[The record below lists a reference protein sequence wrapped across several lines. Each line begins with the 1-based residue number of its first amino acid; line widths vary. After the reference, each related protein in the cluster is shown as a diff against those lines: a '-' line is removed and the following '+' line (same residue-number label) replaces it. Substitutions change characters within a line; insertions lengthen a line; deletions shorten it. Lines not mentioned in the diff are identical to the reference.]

1 MDFALNK
8 EQLMIQQMVR
18 EFAQNEIEPIVA
30 EYEAEGRFP
39 EEIIKRLGEI
49 GILGMTVPK
58 ELGGGG
64 CDTVSYTLA
73 IEEISRACASTGIAV
88 SVNNS
93 LACFPL
99 LTFGTDEQKAEFL
112 TPIANGSSL
121 GAFGLTEPSA
131 GSDAAMQQTVAI
143 KDGDEYV
150 INGIKHFIT
159 NATVAEVY
167 IVFAMEDKSKGTRGI
182 TTFILKK
189 GDPGF
194 TFGTIE
200 DKLGIRASIQAE
212 LVFEDC
218 RIPASRM
225 LGQSGKGFKIAMM
238 TLDVGRIGVASQALG
253 IAQASLDRSI
263 QFANE
268 REQFG
273 KPIGRLGAIQE
284 AVANMAT
291 DIEAARMLVRYAAWC
306 KDTGKP
312 FSKEAAMAKLFA
324 SETAMASAT
333 KAIQIHGGYGYIK
346 DYPVE
351 RYFRDAKIT
360 EIYEGTSE
368 IQRLVIALNVLSGK

>member
-18 EFAQNEIEPIVA
+18 EFALNEIEPVA
-30 EYEAEGRFP
+30 SEYEAEGRFP
-39 EEIIKRLGEI
+39 EEIIKGLSDLGI
-49 GILGMTVPK
+49 MGMTVPK
-58 ELGGGG
+58 EYGGGG
-64 CDTVSYTLA
+64 CDTVSYTVA
-73 IEEISRACASTGIAV
+73 IEEIARACASTAIAV

-99 LTFGTDEQKAEFL
+99 LTFGTEEQKQEHL
-112 TPIANGSSL
+112 VPIASGQTI

-131 GSDAAMQQTVAI
+131 GSDAAMQQTVAEA
-143 KDGDEYV
+143 DGDGYV
-150 INGIKHFIT
+150 LNGVKHFIT
-159 NATVAEVY
+159 NATVADVY
-167 IVFAMEDKSKGTRGI
+167 IVFAMEDRTKGTRGI
-182 TTFILKK
+182 TTFILRK

-218 RIPASRM
+218 HIAAERR
-225 LGQSGKGFKIAMM
+225 LGDSGKGFKIAMM

-253 IAQASLDRSI
+253 IAQACLDRSV

-284 AVANMAT
+284 IVANMAT
-291 DIEAARMLVRYAAWC
+291 QIEASRMLVRYAAWC
-306 KDTGKP
+306 KDNGRP
-312 FSKEAAMAKLFA
+312 FSKEAAMAKLHA
-324 SETAMASAT
+324 SETAMQVAT
-333 KAIQIHGGYGYIK
+333 KAIQVHGGYGYIK

-368 IQRLVIALNVLSGK
+368 IQRLVIALNVLAGK

>member
-18 EFAQNEIEPIVA
+18 EFAQGEIEPIVA

-39 EEIIKRLGEI
+39 EEIIERLGEL

-58 ELGGGG
+58 EYGGGG
-64 CDTVSYTLA
+64 CDTVSYTCA
-73 IEEISRACASTGIAV
+73 VEEIARACASTAIAV

-99 LTFGTDEQKAEFL
+99 LTFGTEEQKQEHL
-112 TPIANGSSL
+112 VPIASGKSL

-131 GSDAAMQQTVAI
+131 GSDAAMQQTVATA
-143 KDGDEYV
+143 DGDGFV
-150 INGIKHFIT
+150 INGVKHFIT
-159 NATVAEVY
+159 NATVADVY
-167 IVFAMEDKSKGTRGI
+167 VVFAMEDKSKGTRGI
-182 TTFILKK
+182 TAFILRK

-218 RIPASRM
+218 HVPAERR
-225 LGQSGKGFKIAMM
+225 LGDSGKGFKIAMM

-253 IAQASLDRSI
+253 IAQAALDRSV

-273 KPIGRLGAIQE
+273 KPIGRQGAIQE
-284 AVANMAT
+284 TIANMAT
-291 DIEAARMLVRYAAWC
+291 RVEASRMLVRYAAWC
-306 KDTGKP
+306 KDAGRP
-312 FSKEAAMAKLFA
+312 YSKEAAMAKLHA
-324 SETAMASAT
+324 SETAMWATT
-333 KAIQIHGGYGYIK
+333 KAIQVHGGYGYIK

>member
-18 EFAQNEIEPIVA
+18 EFALNEIEPVA
-30 EYEAEGRFP
+30 SEYEAEGRFP
-39 EEIIKRLGEI
+39 EEIIKGLSDLGI
-49 GILGMTVPK
+49 MGMTVPK
-58 ELGGGG
+58 EYGGGG
-64 CDTVSYTLA
+64 CDTVSYTVA
-73 IEEISRACASTGIAV
+73 IEEIARACASTAIAV

-99 LTFGTDEQKAEFL
+99 LTFGTEEQKQEHL
-112 TPIANGSSL
+112 VPIASGQTI

-131 GSDAAMQQTVAI
+131 GSDAAMQQTVAEA
-143 KDGDEYV
+143 DGDGYV
-150 INGIKHFIT
+150 LNGVKHFIT
-159 NATVAEVY
+159 NATVADVY
-167 IVFAMEDKSKGTRGI
+167 IVFAMEDRTKGTRGI
-182 TTFILKK
+182 TTFILRK

-218 RIPASRM
+218 HIAAERM
-225 LGQSGKGFKIAMM
+225 LGGSGKGFKIAMM

-253 IAQASLDRSI
+253 IAQACLDRSV
-263 QFANE
+263 QFATE

-284 AVANMAT
+284 IVANMAT
-291 DIEAARMLVRYAAWC
+291 QIEASRMLVRYAAWC
-306 KDTGKP
+306 KDNGRP
-312 FSKEAAMAKLFA
+312 FTKEAAMAKLHA
-324 SETAMASAT
+324 SETAMQVAT
-333 KAIQIHGGYGYIK
+333 KAIQVHGGYGYIK

-368 IQRLVIALNVLSGK
+368 IQLLVIALKVLAGK

>member
-18 EFAQNEIEPIVA
+18 EFAQNEIEPVVA

-39 EEIIKRLGEI
+39 VEIIKRLGEI

-73 IEEISRACASTGIAV
+73 IEEISRSCASTGIAV

-143 KDGDEYV
+143 RDGDDYV

-159 NATVAEVY
+159 NATVADVY

-182 TTFILKK
+182 TAFILKK

-212 LVFEDC
+212 LVFEKC
-218 RIPASRM
+218 RIPANRL
-225 LGQSGKGFKIAMM
+225 LGQNGKGFKIAMM

-306 KDTGKP
+306 KDSGKP

>member
-18 EFAQNEIEPIVA
+18 EFALNEIEPVA
-30 EYEAEGRFP
+30 SEYEAEGRFP
-39 EEIIKRLGEI
+39 EEIIKGLSDLGI
-49 GILGMTVPK
+49 MGMTVPK
-58 ELGGGG
+58 EYGGGG
-64 CDTVSYTLA
+64 CDTVSYTVA
-73 IEEISRACASTGIAV
+73 VEEIARACASTAIAV

-99 LTFGTDEQKAEFL
+99 LTFGTEEQKQEHL
-112 TPIANGSSL
+112 VPIASGQTI

-131 GSDAAMQQTVAI
+131 GSDAAMQQTVAEA
-143 KDGDEYV
+143 DGDGYV
-150 INGIKHFIT
+150 LNGVKHFIT
-159 NATVAEVY
+159 NATVADVY
-167 IVFAMEDKSKGTRGI
+167 IVFAMEDRTKGTRGI
-182 TTFILKK
+182 TTFILRK

-218 RIPASRM
+218 HIAAERM
-225 LGQSGKGFKIAMM
+225 LGGSGKGFKIAMM

-253 IAQASLDRSI
+253 IAQACLDRSV
-263 QFANE
+263 QFATE

-284 AVANMAT
+284 IVANMAT
-291 DIEAARMLVRYAAWC
+291 QIEASRMLVRYAAWC
-306 KDTGKP
+306 KDNGRP
-312 FSKEAAMAKLFA
+312 FTKEAAMAKLHA
-324 SETAMASAT
+324 SETAMQVAT
-333 KAIQIHGGYGYIK
+333 KAIQVHGGYGYIK

-368 IQRLVIALNVLSGK
+368 IQRLVIALNVLAGK

>member
-1 MDFALNK
+1 
-8 EQLMIQQMVR
+8 MIQQMVR
-18 EFAQNEIEPIVA
+18 DFAQNEIEPIVA

-39 EEIIKRLGEI
+39 EEVIKGLGDL

-58 ELGGGG
+58 EYGGDGS
-64 CDTVSYTLA
+64 DTVAYTVA
-73 IEEISRACASTGIAV
+73 VEEISRACASTGIAV

-93 LACFPL
+93 LACYPL
-99 LTFGTDEQKAEFL
+99 LTFGTEEQKQEHL
-112 TPIANGSSL
+112 VPIASGKALGSY
-121 GAFGLTEPSA
+121 GLTEPSA
-131 GSDAAMQQTVAI
+131 GSDAAMLQTTAVA
-143 KDGDEYV
+143 DGDGYV
-150 INGIKHFIT
+150 INGVKHFIT

-167 IVFAMEDKSKGTRGI
+167 IVFAVEDRSKGTRGI
-182 TTFILKK
+182 SSFILRK

-212 LVFEDC
+212 LVFENC
-218 RIPASRM
+218 RVPADRR
-225 LGQSGKGFKIAMM
+225 LGDSGKGFKIAMM

-253 IAQASLDRSI
+253 IAQACLDKSI

-273 KPIGRLGAIQE
+273 KTIGKQGAIQE
-284 AVANMAT
+284 TLANMAT
-291 DIEAARMLVRYAAWC
+291 QVEASRRLVRYAGWC
-306 KDTGKP
+306 KDQGRP
-312 FSKEAAMAKLFA
+312 FSKEAAMAKLHA
-324 SETAMASAT
+324 SETAMWAAT
-333 KAIQIHGGYGYIK
+333 KAIQVHGGYGYIK

-368 IQRLVIALNVLSGK
+368 IQRLVIALNVLAGK

>member
-212 LVFEDC
+212 LVFENC
-218 RIPASRM
+218 RIPAGNL
-225 LGQSGKGFKIAMM
+225 LGDAIRNRRNAQRARAAIRLRYVHPQHRQRKIAPRGQPVPE
-238 TLDVGRIGVASQALG
+238 LVEVVRKISLKVRNPRCYWSQ
-253 IAQASLDRSI
+253 
-263 QFANE
+263 
-268 REQFG
+268 
-273 KPIGRLGAIQE
+273 
-284 AVANMAT
+284 
-291 DIEAARMLVRYAAWC
+291 
-306 KDTGKP
+306 
-312 FSKEAAMAKLFA
+312 
-324 SETAMASAT
+324 
-333 KAIQIHGGYGYIK
+333 
-346 DYPVE
+346 
-351 RYFRDAKIT
+351 
-360 EIYEGTSE
+360 
-368 IQRLVIALNVLSGK
+368 